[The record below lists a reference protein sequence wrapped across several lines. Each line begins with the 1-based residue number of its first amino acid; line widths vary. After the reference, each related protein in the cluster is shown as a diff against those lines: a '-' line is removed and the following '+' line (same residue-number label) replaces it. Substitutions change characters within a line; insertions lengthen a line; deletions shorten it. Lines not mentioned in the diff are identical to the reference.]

1 MEPKQKPAPRTN
13 QEDDVDLD
21 HLFYQTG
28 SVINNFFNWLGR
40 VFIYFGK
47 AFLLFLFFLKR
58 NILWL
63 CVGLIIGMGYGF
75 YKLNKTGASYYSEM
89 TVKTNFNSSRA
100 LYGTMDFFN
109 ALISN
114 KQTTELSKIFSLS
127 PAEAEGINYF
137 EATPV
142 VSEVITADLYKERF
156 LNLYHNTQV
165 RMDTFWV
172 KTITY
177 RDFKN
182 SLTKYDYPLH
192 EVKVISNNAFIFPRI
207 QQGMVNFISSNK
219 TLQEVKAN
227 GDEVN
232 KQEINLLES
241 SIQSLDTLRNAYYK
255 RLSSGVTASEKGNN
269 LTMLEGD
276 VVMNPP
282 ELELYNK
289 VLQLKDELKMVKNQA
304 IHENNILEIYSPFA
318 STGRKEG
325 FLKQKIVQN
334 GLYGLLVAFIITA
347 LIGLFKTITRL
358 ESKYNKE
365 KLLKTER

>member
-1 MEPKQKPAPRTN
+1 MEPKQKPAPQTTR
-13 QEDDVDLD
+13 EDDVDLG

-28 SVINNFFNWLGR
+28 SVINNFFRWLGR
-40 VFIYFGK
+40 
-47 AFLLFLFFLKR
+47 AFNFLGNALLHFLFFLKG
-58 NILWL
+58 NFVWL
-63 CVGLIIGMGYGF
+63 IAGLIIGMGYGF
-75 YKLNKTGASYYSEM
+75 YSFSKTGASYYSEM

-100 LYGTMDFFN
+100 LYGTMNFFN

-114 KQTTELSKIFSLS
+114 KQTGELSKIFSLS
-127 PAEAEGINYF
+127 PAEAEGLNYF

-165 RMDTFWV
+165 RMDTFWI

-192 EVKVISNNAFIFPRI
+192 EIKVISNNAFIFPRI
-207 QQGMVNFISSNK
+207 QQGLVNFISSNK

-227 GDEVN
+227 GDQVN
-232 KQEINLLES
+232 KQEINLLETS
-241 SIQSLDTLRNAYYK
+241 LQSLDTLRNAYYK
-255 RLSSGVTASEKGNN
+255 RLASGTTSSEKGNN
-269 LTMLEGD
+269 LTMLEGN
-276 VVMNPP
+276 VVMSPP

-289 VLQLKDELKMVKNQA
+289 LLQLKDELKMVKNQA

-318 STGRKEG
+318 SAGRKEG
-325 FLKQKIVQN
+325 FLKQKVVQY
-334 GLYGLLVAFIITA
+334 GLYGLLLAFIITA
-347 LIGLFKTITRL
+347 LIGLYKMLTRL

-365 KLLKTER
+365 KLLKTEH